1 MGHARWAMAGVVV
14 AVLLGGLSTAQCVW
28 ADDESDEV
36 EIKLRAPLTAIDCGT
51 GMISILGLPID
62 IGHAALRADDEDGAL
77 DCAALVPLVGQTV
90 KVELLSDDV
99 PLIATEVKV
108 GGGDEDDD
116 EVGEG
121 GDVELTA
128 PLQQV
133 VVDATTHTTT
143 VTVLGLTIDVTNAD
157 IEGADDDGHDGEEQP
172 VDLTTLPLRTFVEIR
187 LDAALLPMLVAT
199 ELEVK
204 NFNNHVDVEVVG
216 PNGEE
221 IDDRD
226 EAGDPV
232 NDVDVRVAETVKVR
246 PAGRRHGRRATRV
259 LHFHTRT
266 NGSVVLSGLPTGHG
280 RVSVT
285 RVVNGSTMTGQ
296 GRVVVGP
303 NTTRHRRI
311 VLHHAG

>member
-1 MGHARWAMAGVVV
+1 MAGVVV

-51 GMISILGLPID
+51 GMISSLGLPID

-157 IEGADDDGHDGEEQP
+157 IEGADDDDHDGEEQP

-226 EAGDPV
+226 EAGDPL

-266 NGSVVLSGLPTGHG
+266 NGSIVLSGLPTGHG

>member
-14 AVLLGGLSTAQCVW
+14 AVLLGGLSTGQCVW

-36 EIKLRAPLTAIDCGT
+36 EIKLRAPLTAIDCST
-51 GMISILGLPID
+51 GMISVLGLPID

-128 PLQQV
+128 PLQQI

-143 VTVLGLTIDVTNAD
+143 VTVLGLTIDVTNAH
-157 IEGADDDGHDGEEQP
+157 IEGADDDDHDGEEQP

-266 NGSVVLSGLPTGHG
+266 NGSIVLSGLPTGHG

>member
-14 AVLLGGLSTAQCVW
+14 AVLLGGLSTGQCVW

-128 PLQQV
+128 PLQQI

-143 VTVLGLTIDVTNAD
+143 VTVLGLTIDVTNAH
-157 IEGADDDGHDGEEQP
+157 IEGADDDDHDGEEQP

-266 NGSVVLSGLPTGHG
+266 NGSIVLSGLPTGHG

>member
-1 MGHARWAMAGVVV
+1 MGRTRWAMAGVVV
-14 AVLLGGLSTAQCVW
+14 AVLLAGLSAAQCVW

-36 EIKLRAPLTAIDCGT
+36 GIKLRAPLMMIDCGT
-51 GMISILGLPID
+51 GMISVLGLPID

-90 KVELLSDDV
+90 KVELLNDAV
-99 PLIATEVKV
+99 PLVATEVKV

-116 EVGEG
+116 EAGEG

-133 VVDATTHTTT
+133 VVDTTTHTTS

-157 IEGADDDGHDGEEQP
+157 LEGADDDDHDGEEQP
-172 VDLTTLPLRTFVEIR
+172 IDLTTLPLRTFVEIR
-187 LDAALLPMLVAT
+187 LDASLLPILVAT
-199 ELEVK
+199 QLEVK
-204 NFNNHVDVEVVG
+204 NFTNHVDVEVVG

-232 NDVDVRVAETVKVR
+232 NDIDVRVAETVKVR
-246 PAGRRHGRRATRV
+246 LAGRRHGRRATRV
-259 LHFHTRT
+259 LHFHTRS

-285 RVVNGSTMTGQ
+285 RVANGSTMTGQ

>member
-1 MGHARWAMAGVVV
+1 MAGVVV
-14 AVLLGGLSTAQCVW
+14 AVLLGGLSTGQCVW

-128 PLQQV
+128 PLQQI

-143 VTVLGLTIDVTNAD
+143 VTVLGLTIDVTNAH
-157 IEGADDDGHDGEEQP
+157 IEGADDDDHDGEEQP

-266 NGSVVLSGLPTGHG
+266 NGSIVLSGLPTGHG

>member
-14 AVLLGGLSTAQCVW
+14 AVLLGGLSTGQCVW

-157 IEGADDDGHDGEEQP
+157 IEGADDDDHDGEEQP

-266 NGSVVLSGLPTGHG
+266 NGSIVLSGLPTGHG

>member
-14 AVLLGGLSTAQCVW
+14 AVLLGGLSTGQCVW

-36 EIKLRAPLTAIDCGT
+36 EIKLRAPLTAIDCST

-128 PLQQV
+128 PLQQI
-133 VVDATTHTTT
+133 VVDKLQLTHI
-143 VTVLGLTIDVTNAD
+143 TIA
-157 IEGADDDGHDGEEQP
+157 
-172 VDLTTLPLRTFVEIR
+172 
-187 LDAALLPMLVAT
+187 
-199 ELEVK
+199 
-204 NFNNHVDVEVVG
+204 
-216 PNGEE
+216 
-221 IDDRD
+221 
-226 EAGDPV
+226 
-232 NDVDVRVAETVKVR
+232 
-246 PAGRRHGRRATRV
+246 
-259 LHFHTRT
+259 HTR
-266 NGSVVLSGLPTGHG
+266 LL
-280 RVSVT
+280 
-285 RVVNGSTMTGQ
+285 
-296 GRVVVGP
+296 
-303 NTTRHRRI
+303 
-311 VLHHAG
+311 